1 MAAYSK
7 VVELPV
13 LSRKKLLKQVPV
25 NKVIMM
31 QQKESITK
39 KLGFQL
45 ERRRRGEKERMKRLS
60 AQR

>member
-13 LSRKKLLKQVPV
+13 LSRKKLLQQVPV
-25 NKVIMM
+25 NKVIML

-45 ERRRRGEKERMKRLS
+45 ERRRRGEKELQMRLN
-60 AQR
+60 APR